1 MNRILILAVLHRLAL
16 AAALLVPAAARAEPL
31 RIYAAGSL
39 TGAFNAL
46 LEAFGT
52 PPGSGAQPIYGP
64 SGLLRERLEQS
75 ENADLFASADMGQP
89 RQLAQAGRG
98 TPVVMFARNR
108 MCALARERLGITP
121 ANVLDR
127 LLDPAVKLATST
139 PGADPGGD
147 YAWAVFARAE
157 QVHPGAEAALN
168 GKAQQLVGGPGMAP
182 LVPGQGPS
190 EGVFLSGRADVML
203 GYCSGTNGLRRTVP
217 DLVAVPL
224 PPELEVGPAYGMT
237 LLSGSPDAARFAVFV
252 MSERGQAILAKSGLI
267 AVAAPPP

>member
-31 RIYAAGSL
+31 RHAAGSL

-46 LEAFGT
+46 VEALGT
-52 PPGSGAQPIYGP
+52 PPGSGAQLIYGP

-89 RQLAQAGRG
+89 RHLAQAGRG

-127 LLDPAVKLATST
+127 LLDP
-139 PGADPGGD
+139 
-147 YAWAVFARAE
+147 R
-157 QVHPGAEAALN
+157 
-168 GKAQQLVGGPGMAP
+168 
-182 LVPGQGPS
+182 
-190 EGVFLSGRADVML
+190 
-203 GYCSGTNGLRRTVP
+203 
-217 DLVAVPL
+217 
-224 PPELEVGPAYGMT
+224 
-237 LLSGSPDAARFAVFV
+237 
-252 MSERGQAILAKSGLI
+252 
-267 AVAAPPP
+267 

>member
-89 RQLAQAGRG
+89 RHLAQAGRG

-108 MCALARERLGITP
+108 MCALARIARQSGWFF
-121 ANVLDR
+121 VLPHSR
-127 LLDPAVKLATST
+127 MFPK
-139 PGADPGGD
+139 ADCRCHEESLPSRPLTRGLEGC
-147 YAWAVFARAE
+147 
-157 QVHPGAEAALN
+157 QHAL
-168 GKAQQLVGGPGMAP
+168 P
-182 LVPGQGPS
+182 
-190 EGVFLSGRADVML
+190 
-203 GYCSGTNGLRRTVP
+203 LRRN
-217 DLVAVPL
+217 
-224 PPELEVGPAYGMT
+224 GH
-237 LLSGSPDAARFAVFV
+237 LSARDWL
-252 MSERGQAILAKSGLI
+252 RGQAPKPRSG
-267 AVAAPPP
+267 APAAQGSTA